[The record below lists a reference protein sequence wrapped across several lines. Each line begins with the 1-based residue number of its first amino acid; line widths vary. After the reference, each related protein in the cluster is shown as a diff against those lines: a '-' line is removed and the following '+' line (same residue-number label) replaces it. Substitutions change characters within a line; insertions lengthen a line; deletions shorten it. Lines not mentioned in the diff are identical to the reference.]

1 MERIQN
7 FVKTDLIIHSS
18 RVFVHKVTL
27 YVDQY
32 YLFKRLNTQLN
43 ESTNENSL
51 ESPKLLS

>member
-51 ESPKLLS
+51 ES